1 MAAPALPAARLRLR
15 LQAGALSVAAGVA
28 HGLVAP
34 EHLREWWGYGLFFA
48 LAALGQVFF
57 GALLLAAP
65 WRYDET
71 GGLVPER
78 TGPERALCLLGIVGN
93 AAVILL
99 YVVTRTVGVPF
110 LGPAAGEVEPLGAG
124 GVVTTLFEAVLV
136 CLLIGLWRAPAP
148 LRSPVPRREAP

>member
-1 MAAPALPAARLRLR
+1 MASPAVPAARLHLR
-15 LQAGALSVAAGVA
+15 LQAGALSVAAGVG

-48 LAALGQVFF
+48 LAAVGQVFF

-71 GGLVPER
+71 GGLAPAR
-78 TGPERALCLLGIVGN
+78 TRPVRALCLVGIAAN
-93 AAVILL
+93 AAVIVL
-99 YVVTRTVGVPF
+99 YTVTRTVGVPF

-124 GVVTTLFEAVLV
+124 GVVTTLFEAALVGVLV
-136 CLLIGLWRAPAP
+136 ALWRAPAAG
-148 LRSPVPRREAP
+148 EAG

>member
-1 MAAPALPAARLRLR
+1 M
-15 LQAGALSVAAGVA
+15 AAGVA

-48 LAALGQVFF
+48 LAAIGQVFF

-78 TGPERALCLLGIVGN
+78 TGPERALGLLGIVGN

-124 GVVTTLFEAVLV
+124 GVVTTLLEAALV
-136 CLLIGLWRAPAP
+136 GLLIASWRAPAP
-148 LRSPVPRREAP
+148 RPSSASRPEAR

>member
-1 MAAPALPAARLRLR
+1 MAAPAFPAATRVRLR
-15 LQAGALSVAAGVA
+15 LQAGALSITAGVA

-57 GALLLAAP
+57 GAVLLTAP
-65 WRYDET
+65 WSYDET
-71 GGLVPER
+71 GGRVVGGEAGGARAERQVALV
-78 TGPERALCLLGIVGN
+78 GIVAN
-93 AAVILL
+93 SAVIAL

-110 LGPAAGEVEPLGAG
+110 LGPAAGEAEPLGPG

-136 CLLIGLWRAPAP
+136 ALLVA
-148 LRSPVPRREAP
+148 LRR

>member
-1 MAAPALPAARLRLR
+1 MAAPAVSPARLRFR

-48 LAALGQVFF
+48 LAATGQVFF
-57 GALLLAAP
+57 GAVLLAAP

-71 GGLVPER
+71 GGPVER
-78 TGPERALCLLGIVGN
+78 AGPERALGLIGIVLN
-93 AAVILL
+93 TAVVVL

-110 LGPAAGEVEPLGAG
+110 VGPAAGEVEPLGAG
-124 GVVTTLFEAVLV
+124 GVVTTLLEVALVGVLAR
-136 CLLIGLWRAPAP
+136 WRAPAGED
-148 LRSPVPRREAP
+148 R

>member
-1 MAAPALPAARLRLR
+1 MASSAVPAARFRLR
-15 LQAGALSVAAGVA
+15 LQAGGLSIAAGLA

-57 GALLLAAP
+57 GAVLLAAP
-65 WRYDET
+65 WRYDES
-71 GGLVPER
+71 GGLTAAR
-78 TGPERALCLLGIVGN
+78 TGPERALYLLGIVAN
-93 AAVILL
+93 SAVIVL

-124 GVVTTLFEAVLV
+124 GVVTTVFEAALVGVLV
-136 CLLIGLWRAPAP
+136 ALWRLPAAAG
-148 LRSPVPRREAP
+148 EAG

>member
-1 MAAPALPAARLRLR
+1 MASPAVPAARLRLR
-15 LQAGALSVAAGVA
+15 LQAGGLSVAAGVG

-48 LAALGQVFF
+48 LAAVGQVFF

-65 WRYDET
+65 WRYDDT
-71 GGLVPER
+71 GGLVSAAAATR
-78 TGPERALCLLGIVGN
+78 PERALCVIGIAGN

-110 LGPAAGEVEPLGAG
+110 LGPAAGEVEPLGPG
-124 GVVTTLFEAVLV
+124 GVVTTVFETALVGVLV
-136 CLLIGLWRAPAP
+136 ALWRSPAAD
-148 LRSPVPRREAP
+148 EAG

>member
-1 MAAPALPAARLRLR
+1 MAAPAFPAATRVRLRLK
-15 LQAGALSVAAGVA
+15 AGALSVTAGVA

-57 GALLLAAP
+57 GGLLLTSP
-65 WRYDET
+65 WNYDET
-71 GGLVPER
+71 GGRVADDGAGGGGGRRTERLV
-78 TGPERALCLLGIVGN
+78 ALVGIVAN
-93 AAVILL
+93 SAVIVL

-124 GVVTTLFEAVLV
+124 GVVTTALEAVLV
-136 CLLIGLWRAPAP
+136 GLLVA
-148 LRSPVPRREAP
+148 LRRPVPGR